1 MTRHPPYLQPLSSQL
16 LLRAYSLGI
25 FPMAKT
31 RLSRDIY
38 WVEPPMRGVL
48 PLNKF
53 HISRKLMKIL
63 QKNFYYVTCNQV
75 FSEVIERCADSK
87 IGRIDTWINQ
97 EIKNAVNELH
107 SIGYAHSIETWRDEK
122 LVGGLYGVAI
132 GGAFFGESMFS
143 SENNASKIAL
153 ANLVARLRFSK
164 FKLLDIQFVT
174 QHLLSFGA
182 IEITSDE
189 YLTKLN
195 HALKASLSFPREIS
209 QTNINTELD
218 LLYQASRSL

>member
-1 MTRHPPYLQPLSSQL
+1 
-16 LLRAYSLGI
+16 
-25 FPMAKT
+25 
-31 RLSRDIY
+31 
-38 WVEPPMRGVL
+38 
-48 PLNKF
+48 
-53 HISRKLMKIL
+53 
-63 QKNFYYVTCNQV
+63 
-75 FSEVIERCADSK
+75 
-87 IGRIDTWINQ
+87 
-97 EIKNAVNELH
+97 
-107 SIGYAHSIETWRDEK
+107 
-122 LVGGLYGVAI
+122 
-132 GGAFFGESMFS
+132 MFS